1 MDSLPS
7 LIVILIVL
15 IICSAYFSVSEA
27 AFQSA
32 SKIKLRNLAN
42 KGSTRAESVLILL
55 ERNKLFLPSLLV
67 AKTIFQVG
75 ASTISFVLFQLLFA
89 ETGVLLS
96 AVIMI
101 VMIIIFTEILP
112 KTIATHYDEQFA
124 MSNISVAK
132 AVSFVLKP
140 LAFFFSLWEKLCH
153 SFFKTEE
160 DNSYTGEEL
169 ITMIEEVEKDGNI
182 DASEGEL
189 IISAIEFNEA
199 EVQDIYTPRVDVVAV
214 DVDWDIERIEE
225 VFLNNPYSRLPIY
238 EESIDNIIGFIH
250 GRDLQ
255 KLAKT
260 RKGTIKD
267 IIQDPIRVSESMKIS
282 ELLKIIQK
290 NKSHLAIVIDEYG
303 GTEGIVTLE
312 DIIEEL
318 VGDIWD
324 EHDEVIVDIEQISDN
339 TYMVDGGAYVDD
351 VFELLD
357 VHDDTEYNA
366 NTMSG
371 WISEHFNRIP
381 EKGETIRYKNLLITI
396 VDADDKTVD
405 KLKVEYEVHRI
416 DGEEK

>member
-1 MDSLPS
+1 MDSVPS
-7 LIVILIVL
+7 LIVILVIL
-15 IICSAYFSVSEA
+15 ILCAAYFSASEA

-32 SKIKLRNLAN
+32 SKIKLKNLAN
-42 KGSTRAESVLILL
+42 KGTTRAENVLKLL
-55 ERNKLFLPSLLV
+55 EHNKLFLPSLLV
-67 AKTIFQVG
+67 AKIIFQITAITV
-75 ASTISFVLFQLLFA
+75 SLMLFQLLFI
-89 ETGVLLS
+89 EIGTLVS
-96 AVIMI
+96 TI
-101 VMIIIFTEILP
+101 VMIILIIIFTEILP
-112 KTIATHYDEQFA
+112 KTIATHFDEQFA
-124 MSNISVAK
+124 MNNITVLKVVALL
-132 AVSFVLKP
+132 LKP
-140 LAFFFSLWEKLCH
+140 LTFFFSLWEKLCH
-153 SFFKTEE
+153 SFFRTEE

-182 DASEGEL
+182 DAREGEL

-214 DVDWDIERIEE
+214 DIDWDIERIEE

-260 RKGTIKD
+260 RKGSIKD

-324 EHDEVIVDIEQISDN
+324 EHDEVVVDIEQISDN
-339 TYMVDGGAYVDD
+339 SYLVDGGAYVDD

-357 VHDDTEYNA
+357 VHDDTEYDA
-366 NTMSG
+366 NTISG

-381 EKGETIRYKNLLITI
+381 EKGETIRYKNLLIT
-396 VDADDKTVD
+396 VLDADDRTVD
-405 KLKVEYEVHRI
+405 KLKIDYEIYPV
-416 DGEEK
+416 DEEEK